1 MKQKFVA
8 LVLFFLM
15 IIAINVNAED
25 APSEVELKSQKQK
38 VSYIIGQNAG
48 QFLKQQNYDYDLNAL
63 FAGIEDVL
71 KGGQPKM
78 TDEQVK
84 TTMDQFKKE
93 MWEDL
98 GKKNRQAGLEF
109 LKQNRKRKG
118 VVVTKSGLQYEILR
132 AGTGEKPKSTDSVE
146 VHYKGT
152 LLNGKTFD
160 SSYTKG
166 EPITFPL
173 TGVIPGWTEAVQ
185 LMKKGAKWK
194 LFIPSN
200 LAYRE
205 YGAGKLIGPNSSLIF
220 EIELLDIK

>member
-8 LVLFFLM
+8 LVLLFLM

-25 APSEVELKSQKQK
+25 VPSEVKLKSQKQK

-71 KGGQPKM
+71 KGGQPKL

-84 TTMDQFKKE
+84 NTMAQFKKD
-93 MWEDL
+93 MWAEL
-98 GKKNRQAGLEF
+98 SKKNRQEGLEF

-118 VVVTKSGLQYEILR
+118 VVVTKSGLQYEILT

-152 LLNGKTFD
+152 LLNGKMFD
-160 SSYTKG
+160 SSYTAG

-173 TGVIPGWTEAVQ
+173 TGVIPGWTEALQ

-205 YGAGKLIGPNSSLIF
+205 YGAGKLIGPNTSLIF

>member
-1 MKQKFVA
+1 MKQKLLA
-8 LVLFFLM
+8 MLLFLLLCM
-15 IIAINVNAED
+15 AINVNAED
-25 APSEVELKSQKQK
+25 NPPEVELKSQKQK

-48 QFLKQQNYDYDLNAL
+48 QFLKQQNYDYDLTAL

-71 KGGQPKM
+71 KGSPAKM

-84 TTMDQFKKE
+84 TAMDQFKKD
-93 MWEDL
+93 MWEVL
-98 GKKNRQAGLEF
+98 GKKNRQEGLDF
-109 LKQNRKRKG
+109 LKENRKRKG
-118 VVVTKSGLQYEILR
+118 VVVTKSGLQYEILK
-132 AGTGEKPKSTDSVE
+132 AGTGEKPKSSDSVE

-160 SSYTKG
+160 SSYTAG

-173 TGVIPGWTEAVQ
+173 TGVIPGWTEALQ

>member
-8 LVLFFLM
+8 LVLFFIM
-15 IIAINVNAED
+15 IIAINVNAKD
-25 APSEVELKSQKQK
+25 VPSEVELKSQKQK

-48 QFLKQQNYDYDLNAL
+48 QFLKQQNYDYDLKAL
-63 FAGIEDVL
+63 FVGIEDVL
-71 KGGQPKM
+71 KGDQPKM
-78 TDEQVK
+78 TDEQIK
-84 TTMDQFKKE
+84 ITMEQFKKD
-93 MWEDL
+93 MWAEL
-98 GKKNRQAGLEF
+98 SKKNRQEGLEF

-118 VVVTKSGLQYEILR
+118 VVVTKSGLQYEILT
-132 AGTGEKPKSTDSVE
+132 AGIGENPKSTDSVE

-152 LLNGKTFD
+152 LLNGKMFD
-160 SSYTKG
+160 SSYTAG

-173 TGVIPGWTEAVQ
+173 TGVIPGWTEALQ